1 MHPDLFLE
9 IVSLVFKRRDCVS
22 NFGRSVPLACNGSS
36 KKAIELLCATVGD
49 PDMLLEGPDGGFTE
63 NICQEIGQLASSS
76 FLWEPAMSMGTSSA
90 GSRAYYHT
98 DGASLVVFLA
108 C

>member
-9 IVSLVFKRRDCVS
+9 IVGLVFKRRDCVS
-22 NFGRSVPLACNGSS
+22 NFGCFVPVACNDSS
-36 KKAIELLCATVGD
+36 KKAIELLCATEGNT
-49 PDMLLEGPDGGFTE
+49 DMLLEGLDGGFTE

-76 FLWEPAMSMGTSSA
+76 FLWDPAMPMGTSSA
-90 GSRAYYHT
+90 DSRAYYHT
-98 DGASLVVFLA
+98 DATSFVVFLA

>member
-1 MHPDLFLE
+1 MHPDLFFE

-22 NFGRSVPLACNGSS
+22 NFGCFLPLARNDSS
-36 KKAIELLCATVGD
+36 KKAIELLCATEGD
-49 PDMLLEGPDGGFTE
+49 TDMLLKGLDGGFTE
-63 NICQEIGQLASSS
+63 NICQEISQLASSS
-76 FLWEPAMSMGTSSA
+76 FLWEPAMPMCTSST

-98 DGASLVVFLA
+98 DGTSLLVFLA